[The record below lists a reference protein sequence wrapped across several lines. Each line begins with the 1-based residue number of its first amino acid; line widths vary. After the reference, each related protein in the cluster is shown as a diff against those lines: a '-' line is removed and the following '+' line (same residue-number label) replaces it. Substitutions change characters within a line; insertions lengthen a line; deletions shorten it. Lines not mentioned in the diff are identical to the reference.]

1 METTLQGK
9 SKVARPVQ
17 ILSFSI
23 STPKKWT
30 LPASLS
36 FILSLP
42 LSFSLSLFHSLS
54 FSLFLS
60 KLTLAGLACLGLARL
75 LFGQTLCR
83 FIFCGLRPSVS
94 LSASVCLSKGS
105 GLCLRTA
112 ALIAH
117 SGKRLKP
124 PQIRPK
130 RNVKSDGHRV
140 VLFFFLPRQ
149 QTKLRHEHGD
159 LYAVCTVEME
169 DGERWEAGGGLQH
182 VVCSSLV
189 FHVVKLIIN

>member
-1 METTLQGK
+1 MLAWLAL
-9 SKVARPVQ
+9 AR
-17 ILSFSI
+17 
-23 STPKKWT
+23 
-30 LPASLS
+30 
-36 FILSLP
+36 
-42 LSFSLSLFHSLS
+42 
-54 FSLFLS
+54 
-60 KLTLAGLACLGLARL
+60 LGRL
-75 LFGQTLCR
+75 LFGQTLRR

-140 VLFFFLPRQ
+140 VLFFLPRQ

-169 DGERWEAGGGLQH
+169 DGGGQGCNMLFAPR
-182 VVCSSLV
+182 L
-189 FHVVKLIIN
+189 FFML